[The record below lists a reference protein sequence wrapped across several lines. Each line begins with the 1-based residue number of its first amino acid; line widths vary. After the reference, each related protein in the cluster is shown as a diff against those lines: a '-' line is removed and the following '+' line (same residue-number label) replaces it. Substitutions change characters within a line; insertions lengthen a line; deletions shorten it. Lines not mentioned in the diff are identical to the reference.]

1 MGQCEESNKPHTK
14 EDCHAP
20 KPCTGEW
27 LTGRWTVCSHTCG
40 EGTQSR
46 KVVCTH
52 LTDRGTEIASEEHC
66 SHRRK
71 PKVER
76 QCNFQKCSP
85 TWFTGEWS
93 KVCELYG
100 AFIKWKVNVTVP

>member
-85 TWFTGEWS
+85 TLFTGEWS
-93 KVCELYG
+93 KVCVSGFL
-100 AFIKWKVNVTVP
+100 NS